1 MEKRT
6 LTGHQI
12 SELQVA
18 ITDKIEELTGVKEE
32 VITLKSSVQD
42 IYSLNNSMFDTD
54 VPQYTD
60 GKEITVQDLADMNMR
75 SLEAIADL
83 LGIELEE

>member
-1 MEKRT
+1 MKNRT
-6 LTGHQI
+6 LTDHQI

-18 ITDKIEELTGVKEE
+18 ITDKIEELTGVEEE
-32 VITLKSSVQD
+32 VVTLKSSVQD
-42 IYSLNNSMFDTD
+42 VYSLNNSMFDTD
-54 VPQYTD
+54 IPLYTD